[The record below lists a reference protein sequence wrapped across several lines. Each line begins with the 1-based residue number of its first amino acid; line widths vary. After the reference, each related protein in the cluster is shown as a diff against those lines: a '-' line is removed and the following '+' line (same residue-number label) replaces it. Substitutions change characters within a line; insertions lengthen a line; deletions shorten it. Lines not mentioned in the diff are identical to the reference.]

1 MSSCA
6 HEGSTPHRHVDVA
19 ASVAASARR
28 STGFASATLG
38 LAAAVVAV
46 AVLGA
51 GASGWWAGAGGAAG
65 WLAATL
71 AGSVALVL
79 ASGSAGRAIVAA
91 AVASALVSVAAALW
105 IASAGGNALWAAA
118 GWALAAALSQFGQS
132 FVWRRTLHQPGEAG
146 EFAREQAVDAG
157 GPPWPR
163 RLTWWAVPALA
174 FGLWVWLLGV
184 LPPAVLV
191 AAPAAVVLQ
200 LLLARRNLAG
210 AR

>member
-6 HEGSTPHRHVDVA
+6 HEGSTPHHHVDVA

-28 STGFASATLG
+28 STAFAAATVG
-38 LAAAVVAV
+38 LAVATVAV
-46 AVLGA
+46 AVFGA
-51 GASGWWAGAGGAAG
+51 GATGWWAGAGGAAA

-71 AGSVALVL
+71 AGSVALVV
-79 ASGSAGRAIVAA
+79 APGSAGRALVAA

-105 IASAGGNALWAAA
+105 IATVGGHALWAAA
-118 GWALAAALSQFGQS
+118 GWALAGALSQFGQS
-132 FVWRRTLHQPGEAG
+132 FLWRRTLHQPGEAG
-146 EFAREQAVDAG
+146 EFAREQAMSAG
-157 GPPWPR
+157 GNPWPR
-163 RLTWWAVPALA
+163 RLTWWAAPTLA
-174 FGLWVWLLGV
+174 FGLWVWILGT

-200 LLLARRNLAG
+200 ILLARRNLAG